1 MKTATEPRRPTHSH
15 RLTNA
20 FSMAHGKLGHE
31 TNFFE
36 FNGSFEI
43 CKIPSR
49 ERSIAWKTGD
59 TDSVFVFLNVRSGSE
74 ADIRQ

>member
-1 MKTATEPRRPTHSH
+1 
-15 RLTNA
+15 
-20 FSMAHGKLGHE
+20 MAHGKLGHE